1 MPSEGPGYLLDGAA
15 DHGRAVKDRATAI
28 PCQVKRKGTQR
39 RFILGL
45 APSSDNEPD
54 NELVR
59 ENALPNATCRN
70 GYIGRGTRYRLG
82 EVLYG
87 FYTHAEEHVGT
98 DVEDDVV
105 FPLCKSLR
113 HTADFA
119 GSARTYPTKSW
130 EA

>member
-1 MPSEGPGYLLDGAA
+1 MPSEGPGPPLDRAA
-15 DHGRAVKDRATAI
+15 DHGGAVKCRDPAVS
-28 PCQVKRKGTQR
+28 CQVKRKGAQR
-39 RFILGL
+39 RPVLGL

-87 FYTHAEEHVGT
+87 FYTHAEENVGT

-105 FPLCKSLR
+105 FPLCESLR